1 MKSSVLGVGYGVG
14 VALILAAGSAAR
26 ADGDVV
32 GAIGFRSLS
41 GDLWG
46 SDFLDSDS
54 QLALG
59 VFADFG
65 LGELPL
71 YIATGLQVSADD
83 GGEGGYSAAVV
94 DLSVGLKLMATE
106 GAVRPYVGAGV
117 ASVGASIDTGFFSDD
132 DDQSY
137 GYYLGGGALFRIKRH
152 FTLGIDLRYIGGTD
166 IELLGVKDDADSV
179 TATALIGFSWGD

>member
-1 MKSSVLGVGYGVG
+1 MKSTV
-14 VALILAAGSAAR
+14 LAAGCGIGIGLMLAASSAAR

-46 SDFLDSDS
+46 NNYADSDT

-83 GGEGGYSAAVV
+83 GGEGGYDSAIV

-106 GAVRPYVGAGV
+106 GAVRPYVGAGI
-117 ASVGASIDTGFFSDD
+117 ASVGAAIDSGFIDD

-137 GYYLGGGALFRIKRH
+137 GYYLGGGALFRIGGH
-152 FTLGIDLRYIGGTD
+152 FTLGIDLRYTGGTD
-166 IELLGVKDDADSV
+166 IELFGVKGDADSV
-179 TATALIGFSWGD
+179 TATALIGYSWGD

>member
-1 MKSSVLGVGYGVG
+1 MKSTV
-14 VALILAAGSAAR
+14 LAAGCGIGIGLMLAASGAAR

-32 GAIGFRSLS
+32 GAIGVRSLS
-41 GDLWG
+41 GDLW
-46 SDFLDSDS
+46 SNLDSDN

-65 LGELPL
+65 LGDLPL

-83 GGEGGYSAAVV
+83 GGEGGDSTAVA

-106 GAVRPYVGAGV
+106 GAIRPYVGAGI
-117 ASVGASIDTGFFSDD
+117 ASVGASIDTGFFADD

-137 GYYLGGGALFRIKRH
+137 GYYLGGGALFRINRH
-152 FTLGIDLRYIGGTD
+152 FTLGMDLRYIGGTD
-166 IELLGVKDDADSV
+166 IELLGVKGDADSV
-179 TATALIGFSWGD
+179 TATALIGYSWGD

>member
-1 MKSSVLGVGYGVG
+1 MKSTV
-14 VALILAAGSAAR
+14 LAAGYGIGIGLMLAASSAAH

-46 SDFLDSDS
+46 NNFVDSDN

-65 LGELPL
+65 LGDLPL
-71 YIATGLQVSADD
+71 YIATGLQASADD

-106 GAVRPYVGAGV
+106 GAVRPYVGAGI
-117 ASVGASIDTGFFSDD
+117 ASVLASIDTGFFADD

-137 GYYLGGGALFRIKRH
+137 GYYLGGGALFRIKHH

-166 IELLGVKDDADSV
+166 IELLGVNGDADSV
-179 TATALIGFSWGD
+179 TANVLIGYSWGD

>member
-1 MKSSVLGVGYGVG
+1 MKSTV
-14 VALILAAGSAAR
+14 LAAGCGIGIGLMLAASSAAR

-41 GDLWG
+41 GDLW
-46 SDFLDSDS
+46 SDLDSDN

-65 LGELPL
+65 LGDLPL
-71 YIATGLQVSADD
+71 YVATGLQVSGDD
-83 GGEGGYSAAVV
+83 GGEGGRSAAVV

-106 GAVRPYVGAGV
+106 GAIRPYVGAGI
-117 ASVGASIDTGFFSDD
+117 ASVSAAIDTGFYDN

-137 GYYLGGGALFRIKRH
+137 GYYLGGGALFRINRH
-152 FTLGIDLRYIGGTD
+152 FTLGMDLRYTGGTD
-166 IELLGVKDDADSV
+166 IELFGFKGDADSV
-179 TATALIGFSWGD
+179 TATALIGYSWGD